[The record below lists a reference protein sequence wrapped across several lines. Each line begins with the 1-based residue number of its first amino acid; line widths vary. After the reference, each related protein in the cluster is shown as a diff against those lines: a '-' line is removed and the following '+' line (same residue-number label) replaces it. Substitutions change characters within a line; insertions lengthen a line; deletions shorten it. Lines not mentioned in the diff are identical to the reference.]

1 MPKVFL
7 YFMIL
12 LLIIFLCLNLLS
24 KNKKYSP
31 RKIRMIMTLILILEL
46 LRSFTLILMSLIQ
59 AQKYLFLLK
68 PLIFLHVIYL
78 PMALIVAFYIFWRND
93 KVNFN
98 LSFILLG
105 VLLAGYAAAMYF
117 LKGIIQISSSY
128 GYVMSISKE
137 LVFGLTFI
145 SILTFILFVLI
156 FQLDNSFVNKK
167 GLIFLAI
174 CIIIAIFEN
183 LSHLCGIYL
192 FPYALFSELA
202 ILLIT
207 TYSINILKR

>member
-24 KNKKYSP
+24 KNIKYSP
-31 RKIRMIMTLILILEL
+31 RKIRIIMTLMLVLEL
-46 LRSFTLILMSLIQ
+46 LRSGTLILMSLIPS
-59 AQKYLFLLK
+59 QKYLFLLK
-68 PLIFLHVIYL
+68 PLIFLHVIYI
-78 PMALIVAFYIFWRND
+78 PMASFVAFYIFWRND
-93 KVNFN
+93 KVSFN

-105 VLLAGYAAAMYF
+105 VLLAGYAIAMYL

-137 LVFGLTFI
+137 IIFGLSFV
-145 SILTFILFVLI
+145 SILTLILFIVM
-156 FQLDNSFVNKK
+156 FQLNNSFVNKK
-167 GLIFLAI
+167 GLIFLAV

-183 LSHLCGIYL
+183 LGYLCGIYL

-207 TYSINILKR
+207 THSINILKK